1 MKGVLSMAFVPLRN
15 IYGEHL
21 RENVRFPI
29 KRGGEIYEIYDTSYS
44 ISTYP
49 YQWKLFSL
57 KIHLLIILG
66 SSLNYFTS

>member
-49 YQWKLFSL
+49 YQ
-57 KIHLLIILG
+57 
-66 SSLNYFTS
+66 

>member
-1 MKGVLSMAFVPLRN
+1 MKVVSSMAFVPLRK

-49 YQWKLFSL
+49 YQ
-57 KIHLLIILG
+57 
-66 SSLNYFTS
+66 

>member
-1 MKGVLSMAFVPLRN
+1 MKKKKKTTTESVVMKGVLSMAFVPLRN

-49 YQWKLFSL
+49 YQ
-57 KIHLLIILG
+57 
-66 SSLNYFTS
+66 